1 MDTLSQDIRY
11 ALRRLFRSPGFAAV
25 VILTLG
31 LGIGANSAIFS
42 VVNGVVFRSLPYPDP
57 DRLVRMFQV
66 GDDGGLSTFTPMNYL
81 DVKAGMQT
89 LESSAAFTGAGF
101 TLTSDG
107 EPERLDGAEASAA
120 FFDVLGVK
128 PLLGRGFLP
137 DENQPGKTGVTVIS
151 HALWT
156 RRFNSDRAILG
167 RSILLNSE
175 PHVVVGVMPEGFS
188 YPAKRDVWTPL
199 EYDTQFTQQ
208 SRGAWYLSILA
219 RLKPGA
225 TVEQAATEIAGI
237 ARRLESE
244 YPGTNL
250 NVKMT
255 VQGLHTYLTG
265 DIKPK
270 LLVLLA
276 AVGFVLLIACA
287 NVANLLLARA
297 AAREGEIAVRA
308 ALGAGRGRLVRQLL
322 TESVV
327 LAIGGG
333 VLGLLLA
340 QLGTKLLLS
349 LQPAGIPRLDV
360 VRVDGAVIAFTA
372 AVALLTG
379 IIFGMIPA
387 FQATRG
393 DLVSSLKEGGKGA
406 LASRRAGRMRQ
417 GLVVAE
423 IALAVMLLAGAG
435 LLMRSFARLQAVN
448 PGFRAAESLTFRTAL
463 PGAAYREEP
472 QRVSFY
478 ERAIERIGALPGV
491 TTVGAI
497 SALPLSGSSFG
508 FSFTIEGDPPPRPG
522 EEPSMQT
529 RVVTP
534 DFFEAMGVP
543 LLRGRGFTA
552 DDNAAAPQVVL
563 LSEAAVKKYFPNSS
577 PIGRRITLG
586 WGRGPGRPRNG
597 GEVVGI
603 VGSVKQFGL
612 DEVEQPEIYIPH
624 AQQPLAGMTFVVH
637 TAVEPTTL
645 AAAVRREIKSLDPL
659 LPVTAL
665 EPLETVV
672 ARSISQPRFYMLVLG
687 IFAAVA
693 LVLASIGI
701 FGVVSYAVAQRTR
714 EMGIRIALGA
724 SRERVLRMVLGSAMR
739 VAVLGVVV
747 GLLAAIAVSR
757 VLASL
762 LFDLSPTDP
771 MTYAAV
777 GIGLSLVALLAS
789 YLPAWRATRVDPVVA
804 LRAD

>member
-11 ALRRLFRSPGFAAV
+11 ALRRLLKSPGFAAV

-42 VVNGVVFRSLPYPDP
+42 VVNGVVFRSLPYPQP
-57 DRLVRMFQV
+57 DRLIRLFQV
-66 GDDGGLSTFTPMNYL
+66 GDDGGLATFTPMNYL
-81 DVKAGMQT
+81 DAQAGMHS
-89 LESSAAFTGAGF
+89 LASSAALTGAGY

-107 EPERLDGAEASAA
+107 EPERVDGAETSAS
-120 FFDVLGVK
+120 FFDVLGVS
-128 PLLGRGFLP
+128 PAMGRGFLP
-137 DENQPGKTGVTVIS
+137 DENQPGKTHVAVIS
-151 HALWT
+151 HGLWT
-156 RRFNSDRAILG
+156 RRFNADPGILG
-167 RSILLNSE
+167 RSVLLNSE
-175 PHVVVGVMPEGFS
+175 PYTIVGVMPEGFS
-188 YPAKRDVWTPL
+188 YPTKRDVWTPL
-199 EYDTQFTQQ
+199 EYDTEFTQQ
-208 SRGAWYLSILA
+208 SRGAWYLSIIA
-219 RLKPGA
+219 RLKPEA
-225 TVEQAATEIAGI
+225 TVEQAAGEVAAIG
-237 ARRLESE
+237 RRLETE
-244 YPGTNL
+244 FPETNL

-255 VQGLHTYLTG
+255 AVGLHSYITG

-308 ALGAGRGRLVRQLL
+308 ALGAGRARLMRQLL

-333 VLGLLLA
+333 LLGLLFA
-340 QLGTKLLLS
+340 VLGTKLLLS

-372 AVALLTG
+372 AIAIATG
-379 IIFGMIPA
+379 VLFGMIPA

-393 DLVSSLKEGGKGA
+393 DLVGSLKEGGKGA
-406 LASRRAGRMRQ
+406 LASRRAGRMRE
-417 GLVVAE
+417 GLVIAE

-435 LLMRSFARLQAVN
+435 LLMRSFARLQSVN
-448 PGFRAAESLTFRTAL
+448 PGFRTGESLTFRTAL
-463 PGAAYREEP
+463 PAAAYREEA
-472 QRVSFY
+472 QRASFY
-478 ERAIERIGALPGV
+478 QRAIERISALPGV

-497 SALPLSGSSFG
+497 SGLPLSGTSFG
-508 FSFTIEGDPPPRPG
+508 FTFTIEGDPPPRPG
-522 EEPSMQT
+522 EEPAMQT

-534 DFFEAMGVP
+534 GFFKAMDVP
-543 LLRGRGFTA
+543 LLRGRGFAAT
-552 DDNAAAPQVVL
+552 DNAASPQVVL
-563 LSEAAVKKYFPNSS
+563 LNEAAVKRFFPSS
-577 PIGRRITLG
+577 NPIGRRIELG
-586 WGRGPGRPRNG
+586 WGRGPGRPSNG
-597 GEVVGI
+597 GEVVGV

-624 AQQPLAGMTFVVH
+624 AQQPMAGMTYVVH

-645 AAAVRREIKSLDPL
+645 AGAVRRELKALDPS

-665 EPLETVV
+665 EPLEAVV

-724 SRERVLRMVLGSAMR
+724 TRERVMRMVLGNAMR
-739 VAVLGVVV
+739 LAVIGVVV
-747 GLLAAIAVSR
+747 GTFAAVAVSR
-757 VLASL
+757 TLATL

-771 MTYAAV
+771 MTYVVV
-777 GIGLSLVALLAS
+777 GVGLSFVALMAS

-804 LRAD
+804 LRAE

>member
-11 ALRRLFRSPGFAAV
+11 AIRRLLKSPGFAAV

-42 VVNGVVFRSLPYPDP
+42 VVNAVVLRSLPYPEP
-57 DRLVRMFQV
+57 DRLVRLFQV
-66 GDDGGLSTFTPMNYL
+66 GDDGGLATFTPMNYL
-81 DVKAGMQT
+81 DVQAGMRT

-107 EPERLDGAEASAA
+107 EPERLEGAAASAS
-120 FFDVLGVK
+120 FFEVLGVQ
-128 PLLGRGFLP
+128 PALGRAFQP
-137 DENQPGKTGVTVIS
+137 DENQPGKTNVAVIS
-151 HALWT
+151 HGLWT
-156 RRFNSDRAILG
+156 RRFNADRAILG
-167 RSILLNSE
+167 RSILLNAE
-175 PHVVVGVMPEGFS
+175 PHTVIGVMPEGFS
-188 YPAKRDVWTPL
+188 YPARRDVWTPL

-208 SRGAWYLSILA
+208 SRGAWYLSIIA
-219 RLKPGA
+219 RLKPDA
-225 TVEQAATEIAGI
+225 TVEQAATEIAAIG
-237 ARRLESE
+237 RRLEAE
-244 YPGTNL
+244 FPQTNL
-250 NVKMT
+250 NVRMT
-255 VQGLHTYLTG
+255 VQGLHTYMTG

-276 AVGFVLLIACA
+276 AVGLVLLIACA

-308 ALGAGRGRLVRQLL
+308 ALGAGRGRLMRQLL
-322 TESVV
+322 TESVL
-327 LAIGGG
+327 LALGGG
-333 VLGLLLA
+333 LLGLLLA
-340 QLGTKLLLS
+340 VLGTKLLLS

-360 VRVDGAVIAFTA
+360 VRVDGVVIAFTA
-372 AVALLTG
+372 GIALATG
-379 IIFGMIPA
+379 VLFGLIPA

-393 DLVSSLKEGGKGA
+393 DLVGSLKEGGKGA
-406 LASRRAGRMRQ
+406 LASRRSGRLRE
-417 GLVVAE
+417 GLVIVE

-435 LLMRSFARLQAVN
+435 LLMRSFARLQSVN
-448 PGFRAAESLTFRTAL
+448 PGFRAGESLTFRTAL
-463 PGAAYREEP
+463 PSAAYRGEAE
-472 QRVSFY
+472 RASFY
-478 ERAIERIGALPGV
+478 QRALERVASLPGV
-491 TTVGAI
+491 TSAGAI
-497 SALPLSGSSFG
+497 SALPLGGSSFG
-508 FSFTIEGDPPPRPG
+508 FSFTVEGDPPPRPG

-534 DFFEAMGVP
+534 DFFKAIGVP
-543 LLRGRGFTA
+543 LLRGRGFTSN
-552 DDNAAAPQVVL
+552 DDANAPQVVL
-563 LSEAAVKKYFPNSS
+563 LNDAAVERYFANTD

-603 VGSVKQFGL
+603 VGSVKHFGL
-612 DEVEQPEIYIPH
+612 DEPEQPEIYIPH
-624 AQQPLAGMTFVVH
+624 AQQPMAGMTFVVH

-645 AAAVRREIKSLDPL
+645 AEAVRREVRGLDPL

-693 LVLASIGI
+693 LLLASIGI

-724 SRERVLRMVLGSAMR
+724 TRERVLRMVLGSAMR
-739 VAVLGVVV
+739 LAVIGVVV
-747 GLLAAIAVSR
+747 GLLAAIALSR
-757 VLASL
+757 TLASL

-777 GIGLSLVALLAS
+777 GIGLGLIALMAS
-789 YLPAWRATRVDPVVA
+789 YLPASRATRVDPVVA
-804 LRAD
+804 LRGD

>member
-1 MDTLSQDIRY
+1 
-11 ALRRLFRSPGFAAV
+11 
-25 VILTLG
+25 
-31 LGIGANSAIFS
+31 
-42 VVNGVVFRSLPYPDP
+42 
-57 DRLVRMFQV
+57 
-66 GDDGGLSTFTPMNYL
+66 
-81 DVKAGMQT
+81 
-89 LESSAAFTGAGF
+89 
-101 TLTSDG
+101 
-107 EPERLDGAEASAA
+107 
-120 FFDVLGVK
+120 
-128 PLLGRGFLP
+128 
-137 DENQPGKTGVTVIS
+137 
-151 HALWT
+151 
-156 RRFNSDRAILG
+156 
-167 RSILLNSE
+167 
-175 PHVVVGVMPEGFS
+175 
-188 YPAKRDVWTPL
+188 
-199 EYDTQFTQQ
+199 
-208 SRGAWYLSILA
+208 
-219 RLKPGA
+219 
-225 TVEQAATEIAGI
+225 
-237 ARRLESE
+237 
-244 YPGTNL
+244 
-250 NVKMT
+250 
-255 VQGLHTYLTG
+255 
-265 DIKPK
+265 
-270 LLVLLA
+270 
-276 AVGFVLLIACA
+276 
-287 NVANLLLARA
+287 
-297 AAREGEIAVRA
+297 
-308 ALGAGRGRLVRQLL
+308 L

-333 VLGLLLA
+333 LLGLLLA
-340 QLGTKLLLS
+340 VLGTKLLLS

-406 LASRRAGRMRQ
+406 LASRRAGRMRES
-417 GLVVAE
+417 LVVAE

-435 LLMRSFARLQAVN
+435 LLMRSFARLQSVN
-448 PGFRAAESLTFRTAL
+448 PGFRSAESLTFRTAL
-463 PGAAYREEP
+463 PTAAYREEP
-472 QRVSFY
+472 KRAAFY

-497 SALPLSGSSFG
+497 SYLPLSGSSFG
-508 FSFTIEGDPPPRPG
+508 FTFTIEGDAPPRPG
-522 EEPSMQT
+522 EEPGMQT

-534 DFFEAMGVP
+534 DFFKAMGVP
-543 LLRGRGFTA
+543 LLRGRAFTLA
-552 DDNAAAPQVVL
+552 DNLAAPQVAL
-563 LSEAAVKKYFPNSS
+563 LNEAAVKKFFPNSN

-586 WGRGPGRPRNG
+586 WGRGPGRTPNG
-597 GEVVGI
+597 GEVVGV

-612 DEVEQPEIYIPH
+612 DEAEQPEIYLPH
-624 AQQPLAGMTFVVH
+624 AQQPMAGMTFVVH

-645 AAAVRREIKSLDPL
+645 AAAIRREIKSLDPS

-739 VAVLGVVV
+739 VAVIGVVV

-757 VLASL
+757 TLASL